1 VKLSIIELK
10 DQKDEDFFVNKYFDQ
25 EKIMNVLVENTKESG
40 INELF
45 VKDVE

>member
-1 VKLSIIELK
+1 
-10 DQKDEDFFVNKYFDQ
+10 VNKYLVL
-25 EKIMNVLVENTKESG
+25 EKTMNVLVENTKELD

>member
-1 VKLSIIELK
+1 
-10 DQKDEDFFVNKYFDQ
+10 VNKYFDQ